1 MKKIIQTIE
10 ETLKAISPIEMK
22 KNPKASA
29 KAFEIKRMI
38 EDLKNHT
45 KIHSENH
52 TNQGVLKYINP
63 KTLLEN

>member
-10 ETLKAISPIEMK
+10 ETLKAISPIEMR

-38 EDLKNHT
+38 EDLKS
-45 KIHSENH
+45 HSKNQ
-52 TNQGVLKYINP
+52 TNQGLLNYINP

>member
-1 MKKIIQTIE
+1 MKKIILTIE
-10 ETLKAISPIEMK
+10 ETLKAISPIEMR

-38 EDLKNHT
+38 EDLKS
-45 KIHSENH
+45 HSKNQ

>member
-38 EDLKNHT
+38 EDLKS
-45 KIHSENH
+45 HSKNQ

>member
-10 ETLKAISPIEMK
+10 ETLKAISPIEMR

-38 EDLKNHT
+38 EDLKS
-45 KIHSENH
+45 HSKNQ
-52 TNQGVLKYINP
+52 TNQGDLTGLNQSSF
-63 KTLLEN
+63 

>member
-10 ETLKAISPIEMK
+10 ETLKTISPIEMR

-38 EDLKNHT
+38 EDLKS
-45 KIHSENH
+45 HSKNQ

-63 KTLLEN
+63 KKLLEN

>member
-10 ETLKAISPIEMK
+10 ETLKAISPIEMRK
-22 KNPKASA
+22 
-29 KAFEIKRMI
+29 
-38 EDLKNHT
+38 
-45 KIHSENH
+45 NH

>member
-10 ETLKAISPIEMK
+10 ETLKAISPIEMR

-38 EDLKNHT
+38 EDLKS
-45 KIHSENH
+45 HSKNQ
-52 TNQGVLKYINP
+52 TNQGVLKYINH

>member
-10 ETLKAISPIEMK
+10 ETLKAISPLEMR

-38 EDLKNHT
+38 EDLKS
-45 KIHSENH
+45 HSKNH

>member
-10 ETLKAISPIEMK
+10 ETLKAISPIEMR

-38 EDLKNHT
+38 EDLKS
-45 KIHSENH
+45 HSKNQ

>member
-10 ETLKAISPIEMK
+10 ETLKAISPIEMRR
-22 KNPKASA
+22 NPKASA

-38 EDLKNHT
+38 EDLKS
-45 KIHSENH
+45 HSKNQ

>member
-10 ETLKAISPIEMK
+10 ETLKAISPIEMR
-22 KNPKASA
+22 KNPKAST

-38 EDLKNHT
+38 EDLKS
-45 KIHSENH
+45 HSKNQ

>member
-10 ETLKAISPIEMK
+10 ETLKAISPIEMR

-38 EDLKNHT
+38 EDLKS
-45 KIHSENH
+45 HSKNQ
-52 TNQGVLKYINP
+52 TNQGVLKCINP

>member
-10 ETLKAISPIEMK
+10 ETLKAISPIEMR

-38 EDLKNHT
+38 EDLKDHAMT
-45 KIHSENH
+45 HSKNQ

>member
-10 ETLKAISPIEMK
+10 ETLKAISPIEMR

-38 EDLKNHT
+38 EDLKS
-45 KIHSENH
+45 HSKNQ
-52 TNQGVLKYINP
+52 TNQGVIKYINP